1 MLYDAD
7 KSKNRKCFGQ
17 CMLNIGGTLC
27 EQWKVG
33 LFNNNVQFV

>member
-27 EQWKVG
+27 EQ
-33 LFNNNVQFV
+33 